1 MENIKINDAELS
13 KVAIESKQLASSY
26 SDIARDCFGLD
37 GASFTTELQNRFPVV
52 TWLLGTSLSQTM
64 RARVTN
70 GLLGTRIGEDGEYLL
85 EIPRSL
91 WSETPENSA
100 DECCWTPVQF
110 DKCAGE
116 VPMNLL
122 CLKDCDNIM
131 DILMNKTIR
140 LAGRDAVAPIAY
152 AGETIEAVNDRVAR
166 MSMALYTAHTVMQGM
181 LNVTTN
187 MTKPFNGLA
196 QVMSNPAVVH
206 IDGSSILGAFEEL
219 ACRML
224 VLGFTGSVFAGHP
237 LVIEAIRQAIEP
249 DQYNRR
255 PAGWTVTDGTIRF
268 KGVRFIEDKLV
279 PFSTTTNTGEIWM
292 LNGDAVGAMLLTD
305 LIPSEAFRRSGWSF
319 DENNCGTECRYYYN
333 AGAAFA
339 NNANKLAVISNI
351 SITDACANG
360 TADLA
365 GLVVPNTLIP
375 KA

>member
-1 MENIKINDAELS
+1 MDFKNNELE
-13 KVAIESKQLASSY
+13 KVAIESKDLATNY
-26 SDIARDCFGLD
+26 GEVARDCFGLD
-37 GASFTTELQNRFPVV
+37 GATFTSELQNRFPLVD
-52 TWLLGTSLSQTM
+52 WLLSTPMSQSM
-64 RARVTN
+64 RERVRN
-70 GLLGTRIGEDGEYLL
+70 GLMGTRIGDDGEYLL
-85 EIPRSL
+85 QTPRSL
-91 WSETPENSA
+91 WTLPATNSA
-100 DECCWTPVQF
+100 DECCWTPVDF

-116 VPMNLL
+116 VPVNLL

-166 MSMALYTAHTVMQGM
+166 MSMALYTAHTLVQGM

-187 MTKPFNGLA
+187 MTKPFNGLM
-196 QVMSNPAVVH
+196 QVMSNPAVIH

-219 ACRML
+219 ACRMM
-224 VLGFTGSVFAGHP
+224 VLGYGGSVFAAHP
-237 LVIEAIRQAIEP
+237 LVIGAIKGAIAP

-255 PAGWTVTDGTIRF
+255 PDGWSVAEDGTVRF
-268 KGVRFIEDKLV
+268 NGVRFIEDKLV
-279 PFSTTTNTGEIWM
+279 PFSTSTGTGEVWM

-305 LIPSEAFRRSGWSF
+305 LIPTEAFRRSGWSF

-333 AGAAFA
+333 AGAVFS
-339 NNANKLAVISNI
+339 NNANKLAVITNI
-351 SITDACANG
+351 SISDACANA

-365 GLVVPNTLIP
+365 NLIVPQTLIP